1 MKQECESSKKGLF
14 IIREFDLG
22 QSRQQYNKDNKYR
35 CPTSVIVVQKNKNVL
50 HYFKNFTLIL
60 QEI

>member
-1 MKQECESSKKGLF
+1 MKQECESSKKGLC

-22 QSRQQYNKDNKYR
+22 QSRQQYNKDSKYR
-35 CPTSVIVVQKNKNVL
+35 CPTSIIVVQKNKNIL